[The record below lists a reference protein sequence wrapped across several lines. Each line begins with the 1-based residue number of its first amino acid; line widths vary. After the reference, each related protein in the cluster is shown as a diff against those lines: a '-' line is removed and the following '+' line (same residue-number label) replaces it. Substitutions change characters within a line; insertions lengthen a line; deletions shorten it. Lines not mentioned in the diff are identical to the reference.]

1 MRRLAVFLLAAM
13 LSVGLS
19 IPVQA
24 QYHATPKAVKAQ
36 AKADRKAAKKQQK
49 AMKKAAKAQRKA
61 QRKTIKQDKK
71 NTHLPTHY

>member
-1 MRRLAVFLLAAM
+1 MKRLAVFLLAAT

-19 IPVQA
+19 VPAQA
-24 QYHATPKAVKAQ
+24 QYHTTPKSAKAQ

-61 QRKTIKQDKK
+61 QRKMVKQDKK
-71 NTHLPTHY
+71 NTHLPSHY